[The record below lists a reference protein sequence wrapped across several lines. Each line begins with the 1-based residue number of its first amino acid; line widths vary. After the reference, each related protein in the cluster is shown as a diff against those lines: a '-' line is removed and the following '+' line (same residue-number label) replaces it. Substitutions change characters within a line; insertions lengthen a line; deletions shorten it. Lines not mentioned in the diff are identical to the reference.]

1 MSLETA
7 LENAAAAMNRLAAAL
22 ESTRAPLPAVVPVV
36 KTAANPAP
44 IKQETAEEKP
54 AEKHETAAPAKLEK
68 PTAEAEKPAVAPA
81 EKQKPAAADKT
92 AKKAEKPA
100 KTATPDAAQKN
111 SEGAPVEVKKAEP
124 SQGGDNGNGADGVKA
139 ELAENYETQ
148 TVMEFMRTVNDLIAA
163 AKLEK
168 AQSVALLK
176 KALAAVG
183 HDSYRTLPVEARG
196 DVVAAIKAELG
207 EDKMPW

>member
-22 ESTRAPLPAVVPVV
+22 ESTRAPLPAVAPVV
-36 KTAANPAP
+36 KAAP
-44 IKQETAEEKP
+44 IKQETVAPAEVEKP
-54 AEKHETAAPAKLEK
+54 AAA
-68 PTAEAEKPAVAPA
+68 AEKPA

>member
-22 ESTRAPLPAVVPVV
+22 ESTRAPLPAVAPVV
-36 KTAANPAP
+36 KAAP
-44 IKQETAEEKP
+44 IKQETA
-54 AEKHETAAPAKLEK
+54 
-68 PTAEAEKPAVAPA
+68 APA
-81 EKQKPAAADKT
+81 EVEKPAAADKA

-124 SQGGDNGNGADGVKA
+124 SQGGDIGNGADGVKA

-196 DVVAAIKAELG
+196 DVIAAIKAELG